1 MKHPKY
7 NLIWSYFTRFHTICG
22 HIHRYNRDNARKK
35 ERMTYKISRK
45 KAIFL
50 GAAIVGAVS
59 LWISTSNLSQS
70 SKVKAY
76 RVIINGNEW
85 GYIADQRIIHGAIQQ
100 HIYEY
105 SKIDQSGVLNPRL
118 TLDSQIDVEVV
129 VIDESQLSSP
139 EQLQAKICEKE
150 QEATYYTVQPGDSL
164 WKIADEHDVALSEIY
179 RLNPGLENRRI
190 YSGTQVLVE
199 PEDLLFDVIQTVEMT
214 LAEPRSYQT
223 QYIEDSSLLSGK
235 RKVIKAGKNGL
246 SNVSYSIE
254 TKNGLFIQSSVINEE
269 VITEP
274 IDAIVRIGTK
284 KTLVR
289 VSQYDFGVVKGV
301 LTSGFGYRLDPFT
314 GRKTFHYAIDVAA
327 PTGTPVKAFGAGTIE
342 KSTYS
347 DSKGYYILINH
358 GNGLK
363 TEYAHLSKRLV
374 LKGDTVNVGDR
385 IGLVGNTG
393 RSTGP
398 HLHFSIIEYGKYVN
412 PLSYL

>member
-1 MKHPKY
+1 
-7 NLIWSYFTRFHTICG
+7 
-22 HIHRYNRDNARKK
+22 
-35 ERMTYKISRK
+35 MTYKISRK
-45 KAIFL
+45 TAVLF
-50 GAAIVGAVS
+50 GAALIGAMS

-76 RVIINGNEW
+76 RVMINGQEW

-100 HIYEY
+100 HIYEH
-105 SKIDQSGVLNPRL
+105 SKIDQSGVLNQRL
-118 TLDSQIDVEVV
+118 TLNSQIDVESVV
-129 VIDESQLSSP
+129 VDETQLSSP
-139 EQLQAKICEKE
+139 EQFQAKIGEKE
-150 QEATYYTVQPGDSL
+150 KEATYYTVQPGDSL

-179 RLNPGLENRRI
+179 RLNPGLENARI

-199 PEDLLFDVIQTVEMT
+199 PEDLLFDVIQTVEVT
-214 LAEPRSYQT
+214 LTEPSSYQT
-223 QYIEDSSLLSGK
+223 QYIEDNSLLSGQ

-254 TKNGLFIQSSVINEE
+254 SKNGLLVQSSVTNEE

-274 IDAIVRIGTK
+274 IDAIVKIGTK

-289 VSQYDFGVVKGV
+289 VSQTDFGVVKGV

-314 GRKTFHYAIDVAA
+314 GRKAFHYAIDVAA
-327 PTGTPVKAFGAGTIE
+327 PTGTPVKAFGGGTVE
-342 KSTYS
+342 QSTYS

-363 TEYAHLSKRLV
+363 TEYVHLSKRLA
-374 LKGDTVNVGDR
+374 LKGDVVNVGDR

-398 HLHFSIIEYGKYVN
+398 HLHFAIIQNGKYVN
-412 PLSYL
+412 PFNYL